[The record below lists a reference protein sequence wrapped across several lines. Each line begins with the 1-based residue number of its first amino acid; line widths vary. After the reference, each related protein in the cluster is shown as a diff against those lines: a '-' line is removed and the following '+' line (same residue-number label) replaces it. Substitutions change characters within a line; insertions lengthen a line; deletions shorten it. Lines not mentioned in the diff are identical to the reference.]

1 MSEITQKHI
10 QSGDKVPEDKRI
22 YSEDAG
28 LFSYACIRYSASIHL
43 TGT

>member
-10 QSGDKVPEDKRI
+10 QKGDKVAEGKRI
-22 YSEDAG
+22 YSRDVV

-43 TGT
+43 TRT